1 MSLRNELKKFYNEN
15 REVVEDI
22 VKISYNREVGYLL
35 ENMKFGPR
43 PSVIE
48 NVGDFFTMLDKG
60 AISFHISL
68 ERWSNP
74 MMLKDVKSKKEMN
87 NLRIGWD
94 LILDIDTEEFE
105 ISKLVT
111 KEIIDFLVE
120 KDVKKIYVKYSGGK
134 GFHIAI
140 PWETFPEKIEY
151 IKKDDIVEEET
162 KNLFPDLAR
171 EIATY
176 IIEKIKNRIKD
187 KIEKRYPEIIEKYND
202 VSSIIKVDTIAI
214 SNRHL
219 IRCLYSINEKSGRL
233 SIPIDIRY
241 FEKFN
246 PEYSKMENFVYEGI
260 PFLTEEIKESE
271 KIERFLRDVINWKIN
286 NYLSLD
292 EKIFIETAKIEPSE
306 EEKIKRKLNIEKKK
320 YKGKINEDL
329 FPPCIKKILSG
340 EILDGRKRS
349 IFILINFLKNIGW
362 EFDEI
367 EKKIIE
373 WNNKLEDPL
382 RERYVE
388 YQNEWHKKVYSSG
401 KMYLPPNCNNDM
413 YYKEIGVCFP
423 DEICKNI
430 KNPILYPY
438 KKLRIQRE
446 SKG

>member
-1 MSLRNELKKFYNEN
+1 MSLRDDLKKFYSEN

-35 ENMKFGPR
+35 ENLKFGPR

-48 NVGDFFTMLDKG
+48 DIGDFFTLIDKG

-74 MMLKDVKSKKEMN
+74 LMLKDAKSKKEMN

-94 LILDIDTEEFE
+94 LILDIDTEELN
-105 ISKLVT
+105 ISKLVA
-111 KEIIDFLVE
+111 KEIIDFLYE
-120 KDVKKIYVKYSGGK
+120 KDVKKVYLKYSGGK

-151 IKKDDIVEEET
+151 IKRDDLVEEET

-171 EIATY
+171 EITAY
-176 IIEKIKNRIKD
+176 IIEKIKNKIKSRI
-187 KIEKRYPEIIEKYND
+187 EREYPEILEKYGD
-202 VSSIIKVDTIAI
+202 VSSIIKIDTIAI

-219 IRCLYSINEKSGRL
+219 IRCLYSINEKKWRL
-233 SIPIDIRY
+233 SIPIDIRNI
-241 FEKFN
+241 EKFN
-246 PEYSKMENFVYEGI
+246 PEYSEIKNFVYEGI

-271 KIERFLRDVINWKIN
+271 KIEKFLRDVINWKIN
-286 NYLSLD
+286 NSLSID
-292 EKIFIETAKIEPSE
+292 EKVFIETTKMELSE
-306 EEKIKRKLNIEKKK
+306 EEKIKRKLNYEKKR
-320 YKGKINEDL
+320 YKGKITEDL

-340 EILDGRKRS
+340 EVTDGRKRS
-349 IFILINFLKNIGW
+349 LFILINFLKNIGW

-367 EKKIIE
+367 EKKLID

-388 YQNEWHKKVYSSG
+388 YQIEWHKKIYSSG
-401 KMYLPPNCNNDM
+401 KTYLPPNCDNEM
-413 YYKEIGVCFP
+413 YYKEIGVCSP
-423 DEICKNI
+423 DEICKSI

-438 KKLRIQRE
+438 KKLRVQGE

>member
-1 MSLRNELKKFYNEN
+1 MSLRDTLKRFYNEN
-15 REVVEDI
+15 REIVEDI

-35 ENMKFGPR
+35 ENLKFGSR

-48 NVGDFFTMLDKG
+48 NAGDLFTLIDKG

-74 MMLKDVKSKKEMN
+74 LMLKDVKSKKEMN

-94 LILDIDTEEFE
+94 LILDIDTEDIE
-105 ISKLVT
+105 ISKIVT
-111 KEIIDFLVE
+111 KEIVDFLYE
-120 KDVKKIYVKYSGGK
+120 KRVKKVYVKYSGGK

-151 IKKDDIVEEET
+151 LKRDDIVEEET

-171 EIATY
+171 EIASY
-176 IIEKIKNRIKD
+176 IIEKVKDRIKNRIERK
-187 KIEKRYPEIIEKYND
+187 YPEILEKYND
-202 VSSIIKVDTIAI
+202 VYSIIKVDTIAI

-233 SIPIDIRY
+233 SIPVDIRY
-241 FEKFN
+241 IEKFN
-246 PEYSKMENFVYEGI
+246 PEYSKLESFVYEGI
-260 PFLTEEIKESE
+260 PFLTEEIKEVE
-271 KIERFLRDVINWKIN
+271 KIDKFLIDVINWKIN
-286 NYLSLD
+286 NQLSSNG
-292 EKIFIETAKIEPSE
+292 EIFIETAKIESSE
-306 EEKIKRKLNIEKKK
+306 EEKIKRQLNVEKRK
-320 YKGKINEDL
+320 YKGRVTEDL

-340 EILDGRKRS
+340 EISDGRKRS

-367 EKKIIE
+367 EKKISE
-373 WNNKLEDPL
+373 WNNKLDDPL

-388 YQNEWHKKVYSSG
+388 YQIEWHKKVYSSG
-401 KMYLPPNCNNDM
+401 KSYLPPSCNNEM
-413 YYKEIGVCFP
+413 YYKEMGICSP
-423 DEICKNI
+423 DDICKNI

-438 KKLRIQRE
+438 KKLRMQKEDKR
-446 SKG
+446 